1 MNYFVHRMLGHFLMD
16 EIDEDGAPGDG
27 ADVEQ
32 EEEDEHEPVQEDSEE
47 DDEPP
52 LDGEVIVSLGEEPEP
67 ESEEEKEAKAAPKWV
82 KELRKDA
89 KEKARR
95 IRELEQQLQQ
105 KAEQPQEQE
114 VQLGNKPTLEDFDY
128 DTEKFETALESW
140 FERKRQ
146 IDAQKE
152 AVKRQQ
158 EEAQQQWQAKLDNYA
173 SKRAELKVRDYEDAE
188 YAIKEKLDDAQRSI
202 LIAGLDNPAL
212 MVYALG
218 KNSEQLKRL
227 AAIKDPVRFAV
238 EIGKLETQVKTKARS
253 EKPAPEKRVSPG
265 SGSLSA
271 ATDRT
276 LEQLRAEAEKTG
288 DYTKVHQYKR
298 QQKMKQA

>member
-16 EIDEDGAPGDG
+16 EIDEDGAPGAG
-27 ADVEQ
+27 AEVEQ
-32 EEEDEHEPVQEDSEE
+32 EEEIEQESEQEQEEE

-52 LDGEVIVSLGEEPEP
+52 LEGEITVSLGDEPEQ

-82 KELRKDA
+82 KELRKNT
-89 KEKARR
+89 KEQARR
-95 IRELEQQLQQ
+95 IKELEQQLQQ
-105 KAEQPQEQE
+105 KEQPAPEI
-114 VQLGNKPTLEDFDY
+114 QLGKKPTLEDFDY
-128 DTEKFETALESW
+128 DTDKFEAEYESW
-140 FERKRQ
+140 LSRKRQ
-146 IDAQKE
+146 IEDQQA
-152 AVKRQQ
+152 AAKRQQ
-158 EEAQQQWQAKLDNYA
+158 EEAQAAWNSKIELYQQQR
-173 SKRAELKVRDYEDAE
+173 SELKVRDYDDAE
-188 YAIKEKLDDAQRSI
+188 QNIRESLDDTQRNI
-202 LIAGLDNPAL
+202 LVAGLDNPAL